1 VSGRWEAVERDA
13 QRIVADIRTGRR
25 STFAHPDT
33 SQAGSYFQDV
43 FTRAKQILSGDTTPC
58 YGSEGVE

>member
-25 STFAHPDT
+25 STFAHPDNP
-33 SQAGSYFQDV
+33 QAGVYFQDV
-43 FTRAKQILSGDTTPC
+43 FTRAKQILSGDMTPC